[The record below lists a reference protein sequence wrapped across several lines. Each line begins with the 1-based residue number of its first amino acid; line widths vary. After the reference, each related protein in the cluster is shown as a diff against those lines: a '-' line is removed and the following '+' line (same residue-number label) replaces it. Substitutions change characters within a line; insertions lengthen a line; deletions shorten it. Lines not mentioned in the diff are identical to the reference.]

1 MCCCTSFS
9 ETMVTYSKDTLWTW
23 NLCLGK
29 ICCSKICIYS
39 LVFPKYNVHLFLL
52 LLCNICSVV
61 HFHSRTSK
69 TMLCGISSDKVSIWS
84 NRSCLDLFSIMYT
97 KDIIAGNKE
106 TKILTRTHLFVGG
119 FFLRAVVS
127 NTYCVVVFFFG
138 FFSSSRVP
146 YAASFSRLSL
156 FYCRIG
162 NF

>member
-9 ETMVTYSKDTLWTW
+9 EAMVTYSKDTLWTW
-23 NLCLGK
+23 DLCLGK

-69 TMLCGISSDKVSIWS
+69 TMLCGTSSDKVSISS

-106 TKILTRTHLFVGG
+106 TKILTRTHLFVG
-119 FFLRAVVS
+119 FFFACSGVQHIL
-127 NTYCVVVFFFG
+127 CCVFFFV